1 MQFPST
7 LTPGRLIKR
16 YKRFLADI
24 DTDSGII
31 TAHCPN
37 TGTMRSCSTPG
48 SRVYL
53 SLSSNPKRKYPHT
66 LEMVED
72 NRTWVGVNTSRTNS
86 LVAEAI
92 TSGKIKEFLSVDKLQ
107 REVKTSAH
115 SRLDLAVSAGDSLT
129 YIEVKNCS
137 LAEDGL
143 AMFPDAVT
151 SRGAKH
157 LQELCDLHRRG
168 HGACIFFLVQRMD
181 ADRFTPASHIDPGYG
196 AALKNAVESG
206 VTMLVY
212 QACVTPEAIE
222 VVRSLPWDVS

>member
-1 MQFPST
+1 MLFPSP

-24 DTDSGII
+24 ETDDGII

-53 SLSSNPKRKYPHT
+53 SRSTNPKRKYPHT

-72 NRTWVGVNTSRTNS
+72 NQTWVGVNTARTND

-92 TSGKIKEFLSVDKLQ
+92 FSGRIREFASVDRLR
-107 REVKTSAH
+107 REVRVSDH
-115 SRLDLAVSAGDSLT
+115 SRLDLEVTSNGART

-137 LAEDGL
+137 LAEEGR

-157 LQELCDLHRRG
+157 LQELGDLHRQG
-168 HGACIFFLVQRMD
+168 YGACIFFLVQRMD
-181 ADRFTPASHIDPGYG
+181 ADRFAPASHIDPQYS
-196 AALKNAVESG
+196 AALKEAVTNG
-206 VTMLVY
+206 VSMLVY
-212 QACVTPEAIE
+212 QASVTTESIE
-222 VVRSLPWDVS
+222 VVRPLPWSLT

>member
-1 MQFPST
+1 MLFPST

-24 DTDSGII
+24 ETDSKII

-37 TGTMRSCSTPG
+37 TGSMRSCSTPG

-53 SLSSNPKRKYPHT
+53 SLSRNDKRKYPYT

-72 NRTWVGVNTSRTNS
+72 NQTWVGVNTARTND

-92 TSGKIKEFLSVDKLQ
+92 LNGKIKELAGADRLQ
-107 REVKTSAH
+107 REVRTSPH
-115 SRLDLAVSAGDSLT
+115 SRLDLALT
-129 YIEVKNCS
+129 HGKQVTYVEVKNCS
-137 LAEDGL
+137 LAQNST

-157 LQELCDLHRRG
+157 LQELQGLVRQG
-168 HGACIFFLVQRMD
+168 HAACILFLVQRMD
-181 ADRFTPASHIDPGYG
+181 ADRFLPANHIDPDYG
-196 AALKNAVESG
+196 RGLAEAAAGG
-206 VTMLVY
+206 VQVLVY
-212 QACVTPEAIE
+212 QAEVTPIGIE
-222 VVRSLPWDVS
+222 VVRSLPWSLS